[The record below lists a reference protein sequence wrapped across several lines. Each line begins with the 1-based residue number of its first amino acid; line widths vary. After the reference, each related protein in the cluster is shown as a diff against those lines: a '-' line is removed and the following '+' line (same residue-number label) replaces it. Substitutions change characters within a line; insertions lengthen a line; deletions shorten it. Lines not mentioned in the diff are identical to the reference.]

1 VTKEEFF
8 SFLNELADDEQLQQT
23 LRETTSVQGLVQFGL
38 SRGYRF
44 SETDLINH
52 FAETLIR
59 PNDDLASFLKKV
71 AEDKELQEKLRPVTT
86 AEGIVAVAFQLGF
99 HFSAPDLIRHFAE
112 TLLHADDAQA
122 IILFDALGWHFG
134 SLLWALKLTA

>member
-1 VTKEEFF
+1 MTKEEFF

-71 AEDKELQEKLRPVTT
+71 AEDKELQEKLRPITT

-99 HFSAPDLIRHFAE
+99 HFSAPDLMRHFAE

-122 IILFDALGWHFG
+122 VILFDALGWHFG

>member
-71 AEDKELQEKLRPVTT
+71 AEDKELQEKLRPITT

-99 HFSAPDLIRHFAE
+99 HFSAPDLMRHFAE

-122 IILFDALGWHFG
+122 VILFDALGWHFG

>member
-8 SFLNELADDEQLQQT
+8 SFLNELAGDEELQQT
-23 LRETTSVQGLVQFGL
+23 LRETTSVQALVQVGL

-59 PNDDLASFLKKV
+59 PNDDLASYLKKV
-71 AEDKELQEKLRPVTT
+71 AEDKELQEKLRPITT
-86 AEGIVAVAFQLGF
+86 AEGIVAVAYQLGF

-122 IILFDALGWHFG
+122 VILFDALGWHFG

>member
-1 VTKEEFF
+1 MTKEEFF

-59 PNDDLASFLKKV
+59 PNDDLASFLKGTSKNKHFPV
-71 AEDKELQEKLRPVTT
+71 LLRT
-86 AEGIVAVAFQLGF
+86 
-99 HFSAPDLIRHFAE
+99 
-112 TLLHADDAQA
+112 
-122 IILFDALGWHFG
+122 
-134 SLLWALKLTA
+134 